1 MDDQQSKAEGTG
13 LNESVNCGDHVGIK
27 ALPSS
32 RVRKFM
38 KQKANGRPEVY
49 QNFELLSSNPVVFL
63 KLNILGSPGTKVKLE
78 YPDCKVRGDKD
89 SIISFVDT
97 SADLK
102 ANDKEKNTDRPRF
115 NSKCSLYQFVSG
127 GMPADTRIVYASPRS
142 ADYDNGTSSICQLA
156 VDGRRQESSRSKM
169 FSVLVHEVRGSSVT
183 HTRHAGVSVL
193 VHEVRGSSVTH
204 TRRRRRRIY
213 AARRCR
219 RHER

>member
-1 MDDQQSKAEGTG
+1 MQYDNRLAAPVAHNIDEQQPKAEGTG
-13 LNESVNCGDHVGIK
+13 LNKPVNCGDHVGIK

-63 KLNILGSPGTKVKLE
+63 KYNEIVERSNSIFSPANLRYKVNSAHSNLLGSPGTKVKLE

-102 ANDKEKNTDRPRF
+102 ANDKEKNTDRPTFNLNARF
-115 NSKCSLYQFVSG
+115 
-127 GMPADTRIVYASPRS
+127 I
-142 ADYDNGTSSICQLA
+142 SS
-156 VDGRRQESSRSKM
+156 
-169 FSVLVHEVRGSSVT
+169 
-183 HTRHAGVSVL
+183 
-193 VHEVRGSSVTH
+193 
-204 TRRRRRRIY
+204 
-213 AARRCR
+213 
-219 RHER
+219 